1 MEFLKLLIPFA
12 AMMSVLLVLARLI
25 AGKADKN
32 RSAEESERGRIQ
44 FTPNRRSYWGVYLFI
59 ACFGFVAIASLV
71 QGHGANGSLAVPAAA
86 LGFILLLLMAFP
98 ATIVVDE
105 QGIEQIFWLRGR
117 KRIAWKE
124 VATIAL
130 NEKSG
135 EVKITGKNGVKI
147 LHTRQL
153 PDHARL
159 VSELDKHRAERAT
172 ATVAAPAFAVTD
184 PAA

>member
-12 AMMSVLLVLARLI
+12 AMFLVLLVLARLI

-32 RSAEESERGRIQ
+32 RSAEESEGGRIQ
-44 FTPNRRSYWGVYLFI
+44 FTPNRRSFWGVYLFT
-59 ACFGFVAIASLV
+59 ACFGFVAIVSLV
-71 QGHGANGSLAVPAAA
+71 KGHGANGSLAVPAVSVA
-86 LGFILLLLMAFP
+86 FVLLLLMAFP
-98 ATIVVDE
+98 ATIVVDQ
-105 QGIEQIFWLRGR
+105 QGIEQMFWLRGR

-124 VATIAL
+124 VTTIAL

-172 ATVAAPAFAVTD
+172 AAVATSAFAMTD